1 MQKPKIKIILGS
13 TREGRAGDKVAKWVN
28 DYMQQQSKDMDVEL
42 LDLRDFPLPF
52 LSEAQTPSQRKIG
65 EYPNEAVAKW
75 GKKIL
80 EADGFVVV
88 TPEYN
93 HSFPAV
99 LKNAFDYVYHEWNRK
114 AITFV
119 SYGGSTGGG
128 RSVEQLRQIAVE
140 LQMVP
145 VRYAVHIVNYWDLAN
160 DKGELNFD
168 AYIGG
173 LKTTV
178 EQLLWWTN
186 ALKTAR
192 EQKV

>member
-1 MQKPKIKIILGS
+1 MQKPKIKLILGS
-13 TREGRAGDKVAKWVN
+13 TREGRVGEKVAKWVN
-28 DYMQQQSKDMDVEL
+28 DYMQQNKDMEVEL

-52 LSEAQTPSQRKIG
+52 LSEAATPSSRKLG
-65 EYPNEAVAKW
+65 EYPNAAVAKW

-80 EADGFVVV
+80 EADGFLVV

-99 LKNAFDYVYHEWNRK
+99 LKNAFDYVYYEWNRK

-119 SYGGSTGGG
+119 SYGAAAGGS
-128 RSVEQLRQIAVE
+128 RSVEQLREVAVE
-140 LQMVP
+140 LQMAP
-145 VRYAVHIVNYWDLAN
+145 VRHAVHIVNYWDLAN

-168 AYIGG
+168 AYIGS

-186 ALKTAR
+186 ALKVAR